1 MFHLWGTNRLNRC
14 DVAPTTH
21 ANSHFRVDKSQ
32 KTSSPLLKTSLSL
45 LRTGGRA
52 RGLLRCLESG
62 LYSRINA
69 LSHFV
74 FYTDPKPFILLY
86 FMRKLVDCLNICD
99 NASTQLNKIY
109 NKGLLVSWYYYAELL
124 MCCVYLLASLIS
136 HHQLYSLQL
145 IQGVIFLRL

>member
-1 MFHLWGTNRLNRC
+1 MRYKQITQNDTRQQSLPARQ
-14 DVAPTTH
+14 
-21 ANSHFRVDKSQ
+21 KSENVFTFVENFFVSAQ
-32 KTSSPLLKTSLSL
+32 D
-45 LRTGGRA
+45 RGRA

-109 NKGLLVSWYYYAELL
+109 NKGLLVS
-124 MCCVYLLASLIS
+124 
-136 HHQLYSLQL
+136 
-145 IQGVIFLRL
+145 